1 MEKNKFQI
9 AENIEQNPFTDVS
22 FVQFFE
28 DWCKKNDK
36 IIPQIVSRDEWEKQ
50 NEVLQNKE
58 KNQLHVFI
66 PEDLKLWE
74 MVGIMEAI
82 DHDTFKDK
90 PEKQNERKD
99 EIEKLG
105 KKFQNVAIY
114 IAQRLDVITEGRD
127 IAEALTLELYEYGLS
142 LTERGKSGV
151 EIFTDEIK
159 EKKLSS
165 DEMNEAEAFLIGG
178 KLVQSRKEKST
189 NENDED
195 IRRKTLVQ
203 FFRVSRKAFQLE
215 SQSENH
221 NLSLPNEGL
230 SPWQSSSP
238 IHSEFVRK
246 IEASLKKEIETPK
259 SELTNSIFD
268 RGLELLRKNILPPL
282 ANESSSFDSVKK
294 IFSFWEKGEVTLSQ
308 SLKIDKLKKV
318 LDQIRKTGDITSITK
333 KEKEIVDKIQDSVSA
348 YKFEGAANNPAE
360 ILVSRELNCVGGSI
374 LGGALLAEVGIPYLV
389 GDVPEHSILVVAWSD
404 DTVEWRDMIVPRRN
418 QIITDE
424 MLEGNEKE
432 EGTLM
437 VSEVAEMIKNPQKE
451 VSLINISGN
460 EYRNKFDWIAKG
472 QRQYL
477 KMYSPAVGHKFQT
490 VSNAGSALI
499 ELGQPLLAIEA
510 LKQALAIDSE
520 DTTSLNGMGDAMM
533 HLGRY
538 DDAVVEYQKA
548 IRSDIADPGAYYG
561 LGNALLEL
569 GENNEAILSY
579 KQAINLGIKKPFLFY
594 DLGNALFNAGRNL
607 ESIDSYKESIAVD
620 PQNPLP
626 YYGLGK
632 VLSKIGNFEDS
643 ISAYRSYIS
652 LADPVHDTYYILNAK
667 EMIDILE
674 IQVRRDKIKKTT

>member
-195 IRRKTLVQ
+195 IRRKTLAQ
-203 FFRVSRKAFQLE
+203 FFRVS
-215 SQSENH
+215 
-221 NLSLPNEGL
+221 
-230 SPWQSSSP
+230 
-238 IHSEFVRK
+238 
-246 IEASLKKEIETPK
+246 KK
-259 SELTNSIFD
+259 
-268 RGLELLRKNILPPL
+268 
-282 ANESSSFDSVKK
+282 
-294 IFSFWEKGEVTLSQ
+294 
-308 SLKIDKLKKV
+308 
-318 LDQIRKTGDITSITK
+318 
-333 KEKEIVDKIQDSVSA
+333 
-348 YKFEGAANNPAE
+348 
-360 ILVSRELNCVGGSI
+360 
-374 LGGALLAEVGIPYLV
+374 
-389 GDVPEHSILVVAWSD
+389 
-404 DTVEWRDMIVPRRN
+404 
-418 QIITDE
+418 
-424 MLEGNEKE
+424 
-432 EGTLM
+432 
-437 VSEVAEMIKNPQKE
+437 
-451 VSLINISGN
+451 
-460 EYRNKFDWIAKG
+460 
-472 QRQYL
+472 
-477 KMYSPAVGHKFQT
+477 
-490 VSNAGSALI
+490 
-499 ELGQPLLAIEA
+499 
-510 LKQALAIDSE
+510 
-520 DTTSLNGMGDAMM
+520 
-533 HLGRY
+533 
-538 DDAVVEYQKA
+538 
-548 IRSDIADPGAYYG
+548 
-561 LGNALLEL
+561 
-569 GENNEAILSY
+569 
-579 KQAINLGIKKPFLFY
+579 
-594 DLGNALFNAGRNL
+594 
-607 ESIDSYKESIAVD
+607 
-620 PQNPLP
+620 
-626 YYGLGK
+626 
-632 VLSKIGNFEDS
+632 S
-643 ISAYRSYIS
+643 ISIRIS
-652 LADPVHDTYYILNAK
+652 IR
-667 EMIDILE
+667 
-674 IQVRRDKIKKTT
+674 QS